1 MHLRAI
7 AVALC
12 CVFKACSHQS
22 IVSVPCVGGHQ
33 FLSLLATNL
42 LQARWLPANWLQ
54 ALLAARVLI
63 SSNACCHL
71 HDGVCLL
78 ASCLVTSSRAKAWL
92 STLAG
97 QWKLTVPFNV
107 LVCASQPAT

>member
-12 CVFKACSHQS
+12 CVFKACSRQS
-22 IVSVPCVGGHQ
+22 IISVPRVDGHP
-33 FLSLLATNL
+33 FLSLLAASL

-63 SSNACCHL
+63 SSNTCCHL
-71 HDGVCLL
+71 NDGVCLL
-78 ASCLVTSSRAKAWL
+78 ASCLVTSLRAKAWL

-97 QWKLTVPFNV
+97 QWN
-107 LVCASQPAT
+107 